1 MTQEILL
8 SVKDVS
14 HSYDGQKAI
23 ENINFEIQR
32 GEVVALLG
40 TNGAGKSTTLNIIT
54 GNLAPHSGEV
64 HICNHNIST
73 QPKLAK
79 NNLGYLPDTPP
90 LYQELTV
97 VEYLQFAARIHNVA
111 KNKVNKRIEHIVE
124 ICGLASVAK
133 KLIANLS
140 KGFKQRV
147 GIAQAIVHNPALVIL
162 DEPTVGL
169 DPVQMQDIR
178 SLLDELSK
186 NHSVLL
192 STHLLAEAESTCNR
206 ILIIDQGT
214 VLLDQTLEELN
225 QGSNNR
231 ESNSERQK
239 TKRVKL
245 RFNGSPTVDEL
256 KAIAGCES
264 VSCSQF
270 GKYICRYSD
279 MQFIQQ
285 VQARSLKNDWQLYEI
300 AELGGSLEQ
309 VFLDLVVRDSISPAV

>member
-1 MTQEILL
+1 MTEEILL

-14 HSYDGQKAI
+14 HNYDGQKAI
-23 ENINFEIQR
+23 ENINFEIHR

-40 TNGAGKSTTLNIIT
+40 ANGAGKSTTLNIIT
-54 GNLAPHSGEV
+54 GNLTPHSGEV
-64 HICNHNIST
+64 HICNHNIAI

-97 VEYLQFAARIHNVA
+97 HEYLQFAARIHNVVKKNVA
-111 KNKVNKRIEHIVE
+111 KSVDHAIEV
-124 ICGLASVAK
+124 CGLDSVTK

-192 STHLLAEAESTCNR
+192 STHLLTEAESTCNR
-206 ILIIDQGT
+206 VLIIDQGA

-225 QGSNNR
+225 QGSSDR
-231 ESNSERQK
+231 KQA
-239 TKRVKL
+239 KRVKL

-256 KAIAGCES
+256 KIIAGCES

-285 VQARSLKNDWQLYEI
+285 VQARSLENDWQLYEI
-300 AELGGSLEQ
+300 SELGGSLEQ
-309 VFLDLVVRDSISPAV
+309 VFLDLVVRDSITPAT

>member
-8 SVKDVS
+8 FVKDVS

-23 ENINFEIQR
+23 ENINFEIHR

-40 TNGAGKSTTLNIIT
+40 ANGAGKSTTLNIIT
-54 GNLAPHSGEV
+54 GNLAPHSGAV
-64 HICNHNIST
+64 HICSHNIAT
-73 QPKLAK
+73 QPKSAK
-79 NNLGYLPDTPP
+79 SNLGYLPDTPP

-97 VEYLQFAARIHNVA
+97 YEYLQFAARVHNVVKQDLA
-111 KNKVNKRIEHIVE
+111 KSVEHAIEV
-124 ICGLASVAK
+124 CGLGLVAK

-206 ILIIDQGT
+206 VLIIDQGA

-225 QGSNNR
+225 QGPSNNKR
-231 ESNSERQK
+231 KQA
-239 TKRVKL
+239 KRVKL

-285 VQARSLKNDWQLYEI
+285 VQARSLDNDWQLYEI
-300 AELGGSLEQ
+300 SELGGSLEQ
-309 VFLDLVVRDSISPAV
+309 VFLDLVMREPITPAA

>member
-8 SVKDVS
+8 SVKDAS
-14 HSYDGQKAI
+14 HNYDGHKAI
-23 ENINFEIQR
+23 ENINFEIHR

-54 GNLAPHSGEV
+54 GNLASHSGEV
-64 HICNHNIST
+64 HICNHNVAT
-73 QPKLAK
+73 HPKLAK
-79 NNLGYLPDTPP
+79 SNLGYLPDTPP
-90 LYQELTV
+90 LYRELTV
-97 VEYLQFAARIHNVA
+97 YEYLQFAARIHGVVKQNVA
-111 KNKVNKRIEHIVE
+111 KSVVHVIEV
-124 ICGLASVAK
+124 CGLHSVAK

-206 ILIIDQGT
+206 VLIIDQGSL
-214 VLLDQTLEELN
+214 LLDQTLEELN
-225 QGSNNR
+225 QSPSSR
-231 ESNSERQK
+231 KEA
-239 TKRVKL
+239 KRVKL
-245 RFNGSPTVDEL
+245 RFNGSPSVDEL
-256 KAIAGCES
+256 KAIVGCES

-270 GKYICRYSD
+270 GKYICRYTD

-285 VQARSLKNDWQLYEI
+285 IQARSLENDWQLYEI

-309 VFLDLVVRDSISPAV
+309 VFLDLVVRNSITPAA